1 MPKFQSRFASA
12 ARRIQAATGIAYT
25 DVLRLLV
32 PDRRELRLADELRHA
47 GLVDAANALV
57 GVTFAC
63 AESTAWYDAYGE
75 IENACYETDP
85 QKVKD
90 MGAACQEGAEA
101 VMRRAGFA
109 DTVFGPD
116 AEVLHAA
123 YLALCRAG
131 AVPDGRRLARAA
143 LGVFDCDP
151 LLCSDIIRTAGRRPF
166 AYRIANEL
174 TGPSTATAVAARK
187 AARAMAA
194 ASDIQTGDDR
204 YWYEA
209 AELMVGAAWYGSI
222 AAGHPPL
229 HSMREF
235 QSFYKTMMDGPVD
248 DFPDSAMR

>member
-12 ARRIQAATGIAYT
+12 ARRIQATTGITYT
-25 DVLRLLV
+25 DVLHLIV
-32 PDRRELRLADELRHA
+32 PDPRELRLADELRRA

-57 GVTFAC
+57 SVTIAS
-63 AESTAWYDAYGE
+63 AESTAWYDAYGA

-90 MGAACQEGAEA
+90 MGAACREGAEA

-116 AEVLHAA
+116 AEVFHAA
-123 YLALCRAG
+123 FLALFRAG

-151 LLCSDIIRTAGRRPF
+151 LLCSDIIRTTGRRPF
-166 AYRIANEL
+166 AYRIAREL

-187 AARAMAA
+187 AALAMAA
-194 ASDIQTGDDR
+194 ASDVRTGDDR

-209 AELMVGAAWYGSI
+209 AELMVGAAWYGSV
-222 AAGHPPL
+222 AAGRTPL
-229 HSMREF
+229 HKMREF
-235 QSFYKTMMDGPVD
+235 QSFYETMMSGPVD
-248 DFPDSAMR
+248 NFPDPAVR